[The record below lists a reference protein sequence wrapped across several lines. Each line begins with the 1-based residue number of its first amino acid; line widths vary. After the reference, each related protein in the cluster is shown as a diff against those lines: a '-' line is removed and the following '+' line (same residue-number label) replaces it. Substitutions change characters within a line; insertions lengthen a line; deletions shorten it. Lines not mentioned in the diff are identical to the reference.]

1 MVHKA
6 ADDLKRGKGIKILS
20 PKQIRQRLQIALSQV
35 KAGTFENLL
44 N

>member
-1 MVHKA
+1 MAHKA

-20 PKQIRQRLQIALSQV
+20 PKILQRLQIALAQV